1 MLKRSEPNVKS
12 GYDTQFS
19 FLNIVLYL
27 HFIIRIWNVAQET
40 VEGNLLHVPA
50 FV

>member
-1 MLKRSEPNVKS
+1 MKS